1 MGGASRSGF
10 LQAGEYLASLNHNL
24 AVRNTIC
31 RRGLSPKA
39 GGNPV
44 EKQVPAPGPL
54 GPDRFGATLDDSLP
68 FRLSIAA
75 SRVVFTTGP

>member
-1 MGGASRSGF
+1 MAALVIRRA
-10 LQAGEYLASLNHNL
+10 LSLE
-24 AVRNTIC
+24 AE
-31 RRGLSPKA
+31 
-39 GGNPV
+39 GNPV
-44 EKQVPAPGPL
+44 EQVPAPGPL